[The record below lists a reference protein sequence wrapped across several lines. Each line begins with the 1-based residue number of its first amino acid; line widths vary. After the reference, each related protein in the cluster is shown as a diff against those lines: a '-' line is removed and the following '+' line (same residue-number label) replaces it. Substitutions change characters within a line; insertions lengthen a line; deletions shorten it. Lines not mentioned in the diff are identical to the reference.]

1 MKQPVVY
8 MLASQKGGTI
18 YIGVTGDLI
27 SRIEDHEMGRGS
39 KFTARYNVKRLV
51 WFEEHDSMAE
61 ATQREKSLKR
71 YRREWKINLIEEHNP
86 DWHNLDPVTGVFVPN
101 P

>member
-1 MKQPVVY
+1 
-8 MLASQKGGTI
+8 MLASQKRGAI

-27 SRIEDHEMGRGS
+27 SGTEGHEVGRGS
-39 KFTARYNVKRLV
+39 KFTAQYNVNRLV

-61 ATQREKSLKR
+61 AIDREKSLKR

-86 DWHNLDPVTGVFVPN
+86 DWHNHDPVMGVSVPH